1 MVGGRHEEGILARGK
16 HLLKDLSQAVLG
28 NGKNATTGSLSSVF
42 IVSSA
47 RCVF

>member
-1 MVGGRHEEGILARGK
+1 MKSGMLARGK
-16 HLLKDLSQAVLG
+16 HLLKDLSQAALG
-28 NGKNATTGSLSSVF
+28 NGENATTGSLSSVF